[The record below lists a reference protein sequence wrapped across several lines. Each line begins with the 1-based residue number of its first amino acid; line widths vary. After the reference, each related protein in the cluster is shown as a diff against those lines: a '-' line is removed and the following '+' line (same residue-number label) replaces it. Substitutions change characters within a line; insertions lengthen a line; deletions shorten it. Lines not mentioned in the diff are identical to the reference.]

1 MAGLGRN
8 RVKGACW
15 SAQTAHKSV
24 LTSSAKVLKAYC
36 PKIYTMLTGT
46 PMSNATFVFPMNWRF
61 FPTRDP
67 QVDVYLSRD
76 LDSEFNEREIAGK

>member
-1 MAGLGRN
+1 
-8 RVKGACW
+8 
-15 SAQTAHKSV
+15 
-24 LTSSAKVLKAYC
+24 
-36 PKIYTMLTGT
+36 MLTGT

-76 LDSEFNEREIAGK
+76 LDSEFNEREIAGKQKISDWTSDWNS

>member
-1 MAGLGRN
+1 MY
-8 RVKGACW
+8 
-15 SAQTAHKSV
+15 TV
-24 LTSSAKVLKAYC
+24 L
-36 PKIYTMLTGT
+36 PGT